1 MLKKLLA
8 VAAASAISPAFAGFY
23 VNVENNASFKKDSD
37 FQGSSTDL
45 HIGYENSSDRGSF
58 YIQGGGL
65 LTNPDGGE
73 QSTDVSAKIGGS
85 VNATDKTSIY
95 GELSGVFADENVFGT
110 KLGIKRL
117 FWSSEDVT

>member
-1 MLKKLLA
+1 MLKKLL
-8 VAAASAISPAFAGFY
+8 VAAAVTTCSSPVFAGFY
-23 VNVENNASFKKDSD
+23 LNVENNATFLKDSD

-45 HIGYENSSDRGSF
+45 HVGYEKSSERGSF
-58 YIQGGGL
+58 YLQGGPL
-65 LTNPDGGE
+65 LSNPEGKT

-110 KLGIKRL
+110 KLGLK
-117 FWSSEDVT
+117 FAF

>member
-8 VAAASAISPAFAGFY
+8 VAAVSAVSSTPVFAGFY
-23 VNVENNASFKKDSD
+23 LNVENNASFKKDSD

-45 HIGYENSSDRGSF
+45 HIGYEGGNDNASW

-65 LTNPDGGE
+65 LNNPDGGE

-95 GELSGVFADENVFGT
+95 GELSGVFADENVIGT
-110 KLGIKRL
+110 KLGLKFA
-117 FWSSEDVT
+117 FWFPN

>member
-1 MLKKLLA
+1 MLKKVLA

-23 VNVENNASFKKDSD
+23 VNVENNATFLKDSD

-45 HIGYENSSDRGSF
+45 HVGYEKSSERGSF
-58 YIQGGGL
+58 YLQGGPL
-65 LTNPDGGE
+65 LSNPEGKT

-110 KLGIKRL
+110 KLGLK
-117 FWSSEDVT
+117 FAF

>member
-8 VAAASAISPAFAGFY
+8 VAAISAVSSVPVFAGLY

-95 GELSGVFADENVFGT
+95 GELSGVFSDENVFGT
-110 KLGIKRL
+110 KLGLKYS
-117 FWSSEDVT
+117 F

>member
-1 MLKKLLA
+1 MLKKLL
-8 VAAASAISPAFAGFY
+8 VAAAVTTCSSPVFAGFY

-45 HIGYENSSDRGSF
+45 HLGYENSSDRGSF

-110 KLGIKRL
+110 KLGLK
-117 FWSSEDVT
+117 FAF

>member
-1 MLKKLLA
+1 MLKKVLA

-65 LTNPDGGE
+65 FTNPDGAE
-73 QSTDVSAKIGGS
+73 QSTDMSAKIGGS
-85 VNATDKTSIY
+85 VNATDKTSVY

-117 FWSSEDVT
+117 F

>member
-8 VAAASAISPAFAGFY
+8 VAAVSAVSSVPVFAGFY

-45 HIGYENSSDRGSF
+45 HIGYEGSNDSGASW
-58 YIQGGGL
+58 YIQGGPL
-65 LTNPDGGE
+65 LSNPDGGE

-110 KLGIKRL
+110 KLGLK
-117 FWSSEDVT
+117 FAF

>member
-1 MLKKLLA
+1 MLKKVLA
-8 VAAASAISPAFAGFY
+8 VAAVSAASSTPVFAGFY
-23 VNVENNASFKKDSD
+23 LNVENNATFLKDSD

-45 HIGYENSSDRGSF
+45 HVGYEKSSDRGSF
-58 YIQGGGL
+58 YLQGGPL
-65 LTNPDGGE
+65 LSNPEGKS

-110 KLGIKRL
+110 KLGLKFA
-117 FWSSEDVT
+117 FWFSN

>member
-1 MLKKLLA
+1 MLKKVLA
-8 VAAASAISPAFAGFY
+8 VAAVSAASSTPVFAGFY
-23 VNVENNASFKKDSD
+23 LNVENNATFLKDSD

-45 HIGYENSSDRGSF
+45 HVGYEKSSDRGSF
-58 YIQGGGL
+58 YLQGGPL
-65 LTNPDGGE
+65 LSNPEGKS

-110 KLGIKRL
+110 KLGLK
-117 FWSSEDVT
+117 FAF

>member
-1 MLKKLLA
+1 MLKKVLTI
-8 VAAASAISPAFAGFY
+8 AAASALSTPAFAGFY
-23 VNVENNASFKKDSD
+23 LNVENNASFKKDSD
-37 FQGSSTDL
+37 FQGSSTEL
-45 HIGYENSSDRGSF
+45 HIGYEGSNDSGASW

-65 LTNPDGGE
+65 LNNPDGGE

-95 GELSGVFADENVFGT
+95 GELSGVFSDENVIGT

-117 FWSSEDVT
+117 F